1 MLFNHVLFL
10 CLSATSPHN
19 KLVSNFLFD
28 QLFHDFKYINK
39 SLSYSRQSL
48 LYSHNFVKVE
58 IIEVTETIS
67 PLGHNGLNTLTFAEA
82 QVMCPFLGSVN
93 TDRITNDTLILT
105 EYLLSVTRNCL
116 ESVYIDSH
124 GT

>member
-1 MLFNHVLFL
+1 MDRSWIVQCVWLIEENRKHFQVLFNHVLFL

-28 QLFHDFKYINK
+28 QLFHDFKYINYNK

-67 PLGHNGLNTLTFAEA
+67 PLGHKGLNTLTFAE
-82 QVMCPFLGSVN
+82 SN
-93 TDRITNDTLILT
+93 
-105 EYLLSVTRNCL
+105 
-116 ESVYIDSH
+116 
-124 GT
+124 